1 MPSSKASLCV
11 LALTAASAG
20 AFSAGRPAT
29 ALARASVTRK
39 GPHSSPRM
47 NIFTQLMGGGYGGD
61 AVMGDESIMSEKAHG
76 TSDVPVQDSLRWS
89 CDVET
94 ADRICNFNRHYAEY
108 AGYWD
113 GATTFLKEEGPESG
127 EITFYDSNTGKP
139 LFVAPRGRSWE
150 DFVKES
156 KAHGWPSFRDEETI
170 WDDVRV
176 LANGEAVSLAGT
188 HLGHNLPDGKGNRY
202 CINLVSVAGRPKE

>member
-76 TSDVPVQDSLRWS
+76 TSDVPVQDNLRWN

-94 ADRICNFNRHYAEY
+94 A
-108 AGYWD
+108 G
-113 GATTFLKEEGPESG
+113 ESCVTVG
-127 EITFYDSNTGKP
+127 TCRRP
-139 LFVAPRGRSWE
+139 RLAPRLSSRARPCAGPLPARS
-150 DFVKES
+150 
-156 KAHGWPSFRDEETI
+156 R
-170 WDDVRV
+170 
-176 LANGEAVSLAGT
+176 
-188 HLGHNLPDGKGNRY
+188 LPLQWTG
-202 CINLVSVAGRPKE
+202 